1 MTGDHVLLWPEQAV
15 GREEKPGRSSLP
27 CVPGKVIH
35 LFALSLHLNIYTTL
49 MNTGLGADQE
59 FAFVSDSVTLSY
71 CTTRRSYDHY
81 VGNSPPEEEEKL

>member
-1 MTGDHVLLWPEQAV
+1 
-15 GREEKPGRSSLP
+15 
-27 CVPGKVIH
+27 
-35 LFALSLHLNIYTTL
+35 

-59 FAFVSDSVTLSY
+59 LAFVSDSVTPSY